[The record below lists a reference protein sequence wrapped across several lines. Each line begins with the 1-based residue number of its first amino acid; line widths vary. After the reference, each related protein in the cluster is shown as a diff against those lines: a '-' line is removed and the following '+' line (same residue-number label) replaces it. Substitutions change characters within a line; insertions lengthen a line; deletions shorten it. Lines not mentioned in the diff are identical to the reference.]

1 MNGEGTPQTTWSG
14 GVTLTEGPFAG
25 WTTWSEG
32 GDPYET
38 LIGPFYF
45 RSEAGGGARSVFEPQ
60 AHHCNGGG
68 SIHGGCLMS
77 FADFSLFAIASETLA
92 STMAVTLTCNS
103 EFIGAGDLSA
113 IVEAEG
119 EVLRTTRSLIF
130 VRGLVTQSL
139 RPLLAFSGTLKKI
152 STGHAQTS

>member
-1 MNGEGTPQTTWSG
+1 MNGDGTPQATWSG

-25 WTTWSEG
+25 WTTWSQG

-45 RSEAGGGARSVFEPQ
+45 RSEPDGSARCAFEPK

-77 FADFSLFAIASETLA
+77 FADFSLFAIAHNTLKGA
-92 STMAVTLTCNS
+92 HAVTLTFSS
-103 EFIGAGDLSA
+103 EFVGAGAANEL
-113 IVEAEG
+113 VEARG
-119 EVLRTTRSLIF
+119 EVIRDTRTVTF
-130 VRGLVTQSL
+130 VRGIVTQAA
-139 RPLLAFSGTLKKI
+139 RPLLSFSGTLKKI
-152 STGHAQTS
+152 ARRE